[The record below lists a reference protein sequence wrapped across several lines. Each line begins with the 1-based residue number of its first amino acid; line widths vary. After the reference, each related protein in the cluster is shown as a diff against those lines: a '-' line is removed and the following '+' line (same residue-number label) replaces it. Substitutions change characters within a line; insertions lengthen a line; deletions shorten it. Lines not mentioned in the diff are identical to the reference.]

1 MSFRLLP
8 KNVTHK
14 ILPVVLY
21 GFEIVS
27 QLSEEHRLLAKHDD
41 DLVKEDE

>member
-14 ILPVVLY
+14 ILPAVLP
-21 GFEIVS
+21 GIEIVS
-27 QLSEEHRLLAKHDD
+27 ELSEEHRRLAKHDD

>member
-14 ILPVVLY
+14 IRPAVLP

-27 QLSEEHRLLAKHDD
+27 QLGEEHRRLAKHYD